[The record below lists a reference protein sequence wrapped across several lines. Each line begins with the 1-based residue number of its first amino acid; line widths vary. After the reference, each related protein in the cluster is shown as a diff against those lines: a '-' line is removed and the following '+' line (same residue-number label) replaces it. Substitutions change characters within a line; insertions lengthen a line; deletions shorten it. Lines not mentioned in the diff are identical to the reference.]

1 MIRESNCWL
10 AIAAGQVLICLAITA
25 CPAHAEGLNLPPETW
40 GKDWTREDTY
50 RQSVLTVLLVVDW
63 GQTRYIAKHPLQ
75 HKEMNQFLGEHP
87 SVGRVNNYF
96 AASILGHA
104 VISYILPPDWRK
116 GWQYVWIGIEF
127 GVVQRNHSIGIK
139 VDF

>member
-1 MIRESNCWL
+1 MKRILLLYALLL
-10 AIAAGQVLICLAITA
+10 ACSLAR
-25 CPAHAEGLNLPPETW
+25 AEGLNLSPETW

-50 RQSVLTVLLVVDW
+50 RQAALTALLVVDW

-87 SVGRVNNYF
+87 SVNRVNNYF
-96 AASILGHA
+96 TATIISHA
-104 VISYILPPDWRK
+104 VISAVLPSDWRK

-127 GVVQRNHSIGIK
+127 GTVQRNRSIGIK

>member
-1 MIRESNCWL
+1 MNRLLLLCALLL
-10 AIAAGQVLICLAITA
+10 ACS
-25 CPAHAEGLNLPPETW
+25 PAHAEGLNLSPETW

-50 RQSVLTVLLVVDW
+50 RQGGLTVLLIVDW
-63 GQTRYIAKHPLQ
+63 GQTRWIARHPLQ

-87 SVGRVNNYF
+87 SVSRVNNYF

-104 VISYILPPDWRK
+104 AISAVLPPDWRK
-116 GWQYVWIGIEF
+116 GWQYVWIGIEL
-127 GVVQRNHSIGIK
+127 GYVQNNHSIGIK